1 MTRYEC
7 EDVLRRLDA
16 YLDRELSEKEMQL
29 VRQHV
34 ESCVTCAREVGFEG
48 RVLDE
53 LKKKMRRVEMP
64 AELSERIGRLL
75 SDPAAEDN

>member
-29 VRQHV
+29 VHEHL

-48 RVLDE
+48 RVLAE
-53 LKKKMRRVEMP
+53 LKGKVRRVEMP
-64 AELSERIGRLL
+64 REVAERISKMLG
-75 SDPAAEDN
+75 DTTEDRN